1 MWLGTRSPPDA
12 QGVAGER
19 GWELEECGVHSL
31 GECRAFSIEN
41 FISGKRATTS
51 WACLSCK
58 SSELPRKI

>member
-1 MWLGTRSPPDA
+1 MWLGTGSPADA

-19 GWELEECGVHSL
+19 GWELEECGERAL
-31 GECRAFSIEN
+31 GEHGAFSIEN

-58 SSELPRKI
+58 SSELLRKI